1 MPCPRRIHYGPAFNI
16 NIFDSAVFHKTAS
29 DLDIVRGCMAVWL
42 ESYTNNADGTPKKLP
57 GVQDLRA
64 WEDRFGDAFGGNYK
78 GKSIVDVVYGRT
90 RKNIT
95 KLLPDPDPQA
105 FHTTPPQELFPELGG
120 ELAAGIKKRQRDW
133 TEKPDDHAPERRQA
147 PALKL
152 TDRSNLQMAR
162 PAPTEEQ
169 EKYLSTLPVHRQPG
183 SMRAQTVA
191 AAASFRQSRR
201 AHHAQK

>member
-1 MPCPRRIHYGPAFNI
+1 MLRRACALVEKGPDMTTWDRYAVVVQEDGYPRQIRNIEEAACHALGAFTTGQHFNI
-16 NIFDSAVFHKTAS
+16 NIFDSAVFHKNAS

-95 KLLPDPDPQA
+95 TLLPNPDPQA
-105 FHTTPPQELFPELGG
+105 FHTTPPQEVFPELGG

-133 TEKPDDHAPERRQA
+133 TEKP
-147 PALKL
+147 
-152 TDRSNLQMAR
+152 
-162 PAPTEEQ
+162 
-169 EKYLSTLPVHRQPG
+169 STLR
-183 SMRAQTVA
+183 
-191 AAASFRQSRR
+191 
-201 AHHAQK
+201 